1 MRQVAE
7 KIIEG
12 GPNGAVAEAAA
23 AAADRS
29 CSKANELNV

>member
-1 MRQVAE
+1 MRKVAG

-12 GPNGAVAEAAA
+12 GPNGAVAAAA

-29 CSKANELNV
+29 C

>member
-1 MRQVAE
+1 MRKVAG

-12 GPNGAVAEAAA
+12 GPNGAVAAA

-29 CSKANELNV
+29 CSKAN